1 MPRMETS
8 ARYILIGLFG
18 IAAIIGAFLFVY
30 WLKAIGGPGERVVYR
45 VRFEHTVS
53 GLRPGSAVLFNGVRV
68 GDVTGLALDPD
79 HPSQVT
85 AEIAIGRDTPV
96 RGDTRVDVDIQGL
109 MGSPSLLLQ
118 GGSPAARRLLP
129 SQVLVAAQAAGADTM
144 QTARQTLQ
152 HIDNLLAEN
161 SEPLHNAITN
171 FEKFSGALARNSDRL
186 DGIVTGVERLTGG
199 GAAAAPS
206 KIITLRA
213 PQTFPDLERAAR
225 AQLVVP
231 DPTALLMLDTRKILI
246 WSNDQGSN
254 LADAQWS
261 DNLPKLLQAK
271 VIESFERAGSLDA
284 VAAPNEAFSADYQML
299 LDLRAFQISRE
310 PAPAAQM
317 EFSAKILNRDGK
329 IIGTRIFQGSAPLQA
344 IEPSAVAAAFDQAFG
359 TAASDLVVWGSTL
372 IGAIIARHP
381 KADPSN
387 ASSSR

>member
-1 MPRMETS
+1 METS

-18 IAAIIGAFLFVY
+18 IAAITGAFLFVY
-30 WLKAIGGPGERVVYR
+30 WLKAVGGPGERAIYR
-45 VRFEHTVS
+45 VQFEHTVS

-68 GDVTGLALDPD
+68 GDVTGVALDPGR
-79 HPSQVT
+79 PSQVT

-96 RGDTRVDVDIQGL
+96 RSDTRVDVDIQGL

-118 GGSPAARRLLP
+118 GGSPASPRLLP
-129 SQVLVAAQAAGADTM
+129 GQVLMAAQAAGVDTM

-152 HIDNLLAEN
+152 RIDNLLAEN

-199 GAAAAPS
+199 GAAAVPS

-213 PQTFPDLERAAR
+213 PRTFPELEKAGQV
-225 AQLVVP
+225 QLVVP

-246 WSNDQGSN
+246 WSNDQGSS

-271 VIESFERAGSLDA
+271 VIESFERAGSIGA

-310 PAPAAQM
+310 PTPAAQI

-329 IIGTRIFQGSAPLQA
+329 IIGTGIFQDSAALQA

-359 TAASDLVVWGSTL
+359 TAVSELIIWGSGL
-372 IGAIIARHP
+372 IRATSG
-381 KADPSN
+381 KSL
-387 ASSSR
+387 SSDR